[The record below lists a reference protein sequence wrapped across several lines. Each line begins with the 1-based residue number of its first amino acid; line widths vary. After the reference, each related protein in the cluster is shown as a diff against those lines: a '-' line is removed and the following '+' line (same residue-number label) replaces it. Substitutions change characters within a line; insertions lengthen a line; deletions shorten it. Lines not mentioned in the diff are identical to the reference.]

1 MVHRAGRMP
10 RCSVASAL
18 PSAGLEVCFAYQ
30 SLATQNL
37 GFIEVP
43 ETLSAVPCG
52 SKMSCQLMASC
63 SRRSEV
69 GTSLY
74 SLSLMRNV
82 FGSVFCKELQL
93 TVSLTDLQTYFLTDL
108 HGLSP
113 FTGLFR

>member
-1 MVHRAGRMP
+1 MDSGMVHRAGGVP

-18 PSAGLEVCFAYQ
+18 PWAGLEVCFAYQ

-37 GFIEVP
+37 GLIEVP

-74 SLSLMRNV
+74 SLSDEECLWI
-82 FGSVFCKELQL
+82 S
-93 TVSLTDLQTYFLTDL
+93 FL
-108 HGLSP
+108 
-113 FTGLFR
+113 